1 MSLDR
6 VLEKFN
12 DSGIFALSGNGNYA
26 DITSDSVKEL
36 VGENLPSGFGE
47 IRAVL
52 ISKSPYCMK
61 WLERNETLIPSLD
74 DMAQI
79 IGTKAVVVDMTGK
92 DELLPADLPKIL
104 GSNAGCF
111 VHKDKCDG
119 RNDDSECES
128 IEASGYTITVGRTLK
143 EAVVALTVLEK
154 SAEVTILAEKIGSPC
169 HINAIERKLMRTVYL
184 KKYSKPKESIGSNHL
199 ENDGSR
205 EFMLRQMLVD
215 YGKKL
220 VAEDLVQGTW
230 GNLSVR
236 LDETHMLVTPS
247 GIDYM
252 SLSAGDMVKVDINT
266 LEYEGNLKPTSEKGL
281 HAKIYRDRPEI
292 GGAIHTHS
300 KYCSVFA
307 AARKNLP
314 VLDPNYVDGD
324 PDAFKVI
331 GTKSPA
337 DSIGFLDPVKLA
349 KYALPGTKGL
359 IKNTA
364 EAISGNY
371 GAILSN
377 HGMIACGKDLPE
389 AFTNCVRLEALAKA
403 ALDL

>member
-1 MSLDR
+1 MKLK
-6 VLEKFN
+6 KFS
-12 DSGIFALSGNGNYA
+12 DGGVFALSGSGNYA
-26 DITSDSVKEL
+26 DITEDCIEELAGESV
-36 VGENLPSGFGE
+36 PSGFGE

-92 DELLPADLPKIL
+92 DELLPSDLPKIL

-111 VHKDKCDG
+111 VRK
-119 RNDDSECES
+119 DSE
-128 IEASGYTITVGRTLK
+128 GYTITVGRTLK

-154 SAEVTILAEKIGSPC
+154 SAEVTILAEKVGFPC
-169 HINAIERKLMRTVYL
+169 HINGIERKLMRTVYL
-184 KKYSKPKESIGSNHL
+184 KKYSKPKEFVGSNHL
-199 ENDGSR
+199 EDDGSR
-205 EFMLRQMLVD
+205 EFALRQMLVD

-236 LDETHMLVTPS
+236 LDEAHMLVTPS

-292 GGAIHTHS
+292 GGVIHTHS

-307 AARKNLP
+307 AAHKNLH
-314 VLDPNYVDGD
+314 VLTPNLENGELDSLNAA
-324 PDAFKVI
+324 DAEV
-331 GTKSPA
+331 PA
-337 DSIGFLDPVKLA
+337 EFIGFLDPVKLA

-359 IKNTA
+359 VKNTA
-364 EAISGNY
+364 DAISGNY
-371 GAILSN
+371 GAIMSN
-377 HGMIACGKDLPE
+377 HGMIACGSDLPE
-389 AFTNCVRLEALAKA
+389 AFTNCVGLEALAKA
-403 ALDL
+403 ALAT

>member
-1 MSLDR
+1 MDLEKILD
-6 VLEKFN
+6 KFN
-12 DSGIFALSGNGNYA
+12 DSGVFALEGSGNYA

-36 VGENLPSGFGE
+36 AGENLPSGFGE

-92 DELLPADLPKIL
+92 DELLPSDLPKIL

-111 VHKDKCDG
+111 VRKG
-119 RNDDSECES
+119 SE
-128 IEASGYTITVGRTLK
+128 GYTITVGRTLK

-184 KKYSKPKESIGSNHL
+184 KKYSKPKEFVGSNHL
-199 ENDGSR
+199 EDDGSR

-292 GGAIHTHS
+292 SGVIHTHS

-307 AARKNLP
+307 AAHKNLP

-331 GTKSPA
+331 GTDKSA
-337 DSIGFLDPVKLA
+337 DLIGFLDPVRLA

-371 GAILSN
+371 GAIMSN

-389 AFTNCVRLEALAKA
+389 TFTNCVRLEALAKS
-403 ALDL
+403 ALTII

>member
-1 MSLDR
+1 MD
-6 VLEKFN
+6 LEKILDKFK
-12 DSGIFALSGNGNYA
+12 DSGVFALSGNGNYA

-36 VGENLPSGFGE
+36 AGESLPDGFGE

-61 WLERNETLIPSLD
+61 WLERDETLIPSLD

-111 VHKDKCDG
+111 VRKG
-119 RNDDSECES
+119 AE
-128 IEASGYTITVGRTLK
+128 GYTITVGRTLK

-169 HINAIERKLMRTVYL
+169 NINAIERKLMRTVYL
-184 KKYSKPKESIGSNHL
+184 KKYSKPKAFVGSNHL
-199 ENDGSR
+199 EDDGSR

-281 HAKIYRDRPEI
+281 HTKIYRDRPEI
-292 GGAIHTHS
+292 GGVIHTHS

-307 AARKNLP
+307 AAHKDLHVLTPNLK
-314 VLDPNYVDGD
+314 DGRLNSLNEA
-324 PDAFKVI
+324 DAEA
-331 GTKSPA
+331 PA
-337 DSIGFLDPVKLA
+337 EFIGFLDPVKLA

-359 IKNTA
+359 VKNTA

-371 GAILSN
+371 GAIMSN
-377 HGMIACGKDLPE
+377 HGMIACGNDLPE
-389 AFTNCVRLEALAKA
+389 AFTNCVGLEALAKA
-403 ALDL
+403 ALSI

>member
-1 MSLDR
+1 MD
-6 VLEKFN
+6 LEKILDKFK
-12 DSGIFALSGNGNYA
+12 DSGVFALEGSGNYA

-36 VGENLPSGFGE
+36 AGENLPSDFGE

-104 GSNAGCF
+104 GSNARCF
-111 VHKDKCDG
+111 VRKGSDV
-119 RNDDSECES
+119 
-128 IEASGYTITVGRTLK
+128 YTITVGRTLK

-184 KKYSKPKESIGSNHL
+184 KKYSKPKEFVGSNHL

-252 SLSAGDMVKVDINT
+252 SLSEGDMVKVDINT

-292 GGAIHTHS
+292 GGVIHTHS

-307 AARKNLP
+307 AAHKNLH
-314 VLDPNYVDGD
+314 VLTPNLKDGGMD
-324 PDAFKVI
+324 SLNEADTEA
-331 GTKSPA
+331 PA
-337 DSIGFLDPVKLA
+337 GFIGFLDPVKLA

-359 IKNTA
+359 VKNTA

-371 GAILSN
+371 GAIMSN
-377 HGMIACGKDLPE
+377 HGMIACGNDLPE
-389 AFTNCVRLEALAKA
+389 AFTNCVGLEALAKA
-403 ALDL
+403 ALEL

>member
-1 MSLDR
+1 
-6 VLEKFN
+6 
-12 DSGIFALSGNGNYA
+12 
-26 DITSDSVKEL
+26 
-36 VGENLPSGFGE
+36 
-47 IRAVL
+47 
-52 ISKSPYCMK
+52 MK

-92 DELLPADLPKIL
+92 DELLPADLLKIL

-111 VHKDKCDG
+111 VRKDKCEENKAG
-119 RNDDSECES
+119 SECGSGES
-128 IEASGYTITVGRTLK
+128 DVEAGGYTITVGRTLK

-184 KKYSKPKESIGSNHL
+184 KKYSKPKEFVGSNHL

-215 YGKKL
+215 YGKRL

-292 GGAIHTHS
+292 GGVIHTHS

-307 AARKNLP
+307 AAHKNLP
-314 VLDPNYVDGD
+314 VLDPNYVEGD

-331 GTKSPA
+331 GTDNPA
-337 DSIGFLDPVKLA
+337 DSIGFLDPVRLA

-371 GAILSN
+371 GAIMSN

-389 AFTNCVRLEALAKA
+389 TFTNCVHLEALAKA
-403 ALDL
+403 VLASI